1 MIELRPNME
10 RGQTDIEWLKSF
22 HTFSFGDYHDRR
34 HHNFG
39 VLRVINED
47 WVAPGKGFD
56 THGHR
61 DMEIITY
68 VLEGSLRHKDSLGN
82 GSIIKPGDIQR
93 MTAGTGVLHSE
104 FNPSGSDP
112 VHLLQIWVFPDRKNL
127 EPGYEQKSMVDANRI
142 GEWQLVASPNGSQGS
157 VTIHQDLKL
166 YTAFVKEGGTL
177 EYAFKPDRQVWIQL
191 ACGEIVLN
199 GTLMKQGDGA
209 GIRKETAVT
218 INAHEAA
225 EILLF
230 DMPLSEETNAFE
242 GD

>member
-1 MIELRPNME
+1 MIELRPSIE
-10 RGQTDIEWLKSF
+10 RGQTNIDWLKSF
-22 HTFSFGDYHDRR
+22 HTFSFGDYQDRK

-68 VLEGSLRHKDSLGN
+68 VLEGSVRHKDSLGN

-104 FNPSGSDP
+104 FNPSNADP
-112 VHLLQIWVFPDRKNL
+112 LHLLQIWIFPEQKNL
-127 EPGYEQKSMVDANRI
+127 EPGYEQKSIADPNKP
-142 GEWQLVASPNGSQGS
+142 GEWQLLASPDGKEGS

-166 YTAFVKEGGTL
+166 YTAFLNEGGQL
-177 EYAFKPDRQVWIQL
+177 DYSHNPDRQVWIQV
-191 ACGEIVLN
+191 ACGEIVTN

-209 GIRKETAVT
+209 GIREETLIKIQA
-218 INAHEAA
+218 EKPA

-230 DMPLSEETNAFE
+230 DMPLSNEPSAY
-242 GD
+242 